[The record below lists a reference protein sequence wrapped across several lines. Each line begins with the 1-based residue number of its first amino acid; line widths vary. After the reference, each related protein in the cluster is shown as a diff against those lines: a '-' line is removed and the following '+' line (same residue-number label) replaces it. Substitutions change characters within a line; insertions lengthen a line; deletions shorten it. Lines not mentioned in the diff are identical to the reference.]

1 MLNESQKKPEN
12 KRMQLSFTSLTSI
25 IPFFLDTVNSDNRN
39 EGSILVYFNSS
50 LHPKDHDL
58 NLL

>member
-1 MLNESQKKPEN
+1 
-12 KRMQLSFTSLTSI
+12 MQLSFTSLTSI